1 MSMNFTSVAPERT
14 VTPRGISATLAF
26 QIIITLEPELM

>member
-1 MSMNFTSVAPERT
+1 MSMNLTSMAPERT
-14 VTPRGISATLAF
+14 VTPRDISATLAW